1 MGTHPIFESDF
12 DCLTEQSMDQ
22 IKINNE
28 IEAQIAMMQQ
38 LQDQFKKM
46 DESCKLKCIDGHY
59 RSNLLSKNE
68 TVCINNCTSK
78 YLEFNHQTQIYLGEM
93 REHET
98 LMMLEQQ
105 QMELGRQ
112 QGL

>member
-1 MGTHPIFESDF
+1 MCVNRVFR
-12 DCLTEQSMDQ
+12 
-22 IKINNE
+22 
-28 IEAQIAMMQQ
+28 
-38 LQDQFKKM
+38 
-46 DESCKLKCIDGHY
+46 KCIDGHY

-78 YLEFNHQTQIYLGEM
+78 YLEFNHQTQIYLGEL

-112 QGL
+112 QGLGSQS